1 MSTALEPRLTELMT
15 AFRTNEEV
23 ERVLRRELRPAE
35 MRRLAEIRRLA
46 DDVHAER
53 VSLAQE
59 LRAFLHEA
67 L

>member
-1 MSTALEPRLTELMT
+1 MSTVLEPRLTELMT

-23 ERVLRRELRPAE
+23 ERFLRRHLPRP
-35 MRRLAEIRRLA
+35 AEIRRLA

-67 L
+67 V

>member
-1 MSTALEPRLTELMT
+1 MSTGLEPRLTELMT

-23 ERVLRRELRPAE
+23 ERFLRCHLRRP
-35 MRRLAEIRRLA
+35 AEIRRLA

-67 L
+67 V